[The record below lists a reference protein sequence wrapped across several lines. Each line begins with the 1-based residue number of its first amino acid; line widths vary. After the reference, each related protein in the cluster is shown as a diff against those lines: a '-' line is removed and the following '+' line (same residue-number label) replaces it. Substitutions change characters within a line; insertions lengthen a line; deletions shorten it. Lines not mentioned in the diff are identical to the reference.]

1 MNGQMN
7 VEEVGVVLKVVV
19 ELGEEVEELGALSMT
34 GAVEEVQEVC
44 Y

>member
-7 VEEVGVVLKVVV
+7 VEEVVVLMVVV
-19 ELGEEVEELGALSMT
+19 ELGEEVEGLEALSMT